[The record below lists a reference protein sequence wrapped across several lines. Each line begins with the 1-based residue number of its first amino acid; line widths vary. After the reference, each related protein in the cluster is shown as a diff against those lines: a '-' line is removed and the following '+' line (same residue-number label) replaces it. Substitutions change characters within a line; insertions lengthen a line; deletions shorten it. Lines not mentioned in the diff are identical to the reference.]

1 VSLLQRIRKMLSPN
15 DELPAH
21 PKPISTPR
29 GGVNILG
36 SSGGVFVGGD
46 VVGGNKFGSRLVDP
60 KVIDKLFESVL
71 AEAGQVTLAERRV
84 EVEMRILA
92 VREQAKTGYP
102 DLVIVGTALKWL
114 KANVPSVLPILK
126 STLKQ
131 PVILQSIRDVV
142 VLVLDDGVA

>member
-1 VSLLQRIRKMLSPN
+1 MSLLQRIRKMLSPN

-29 GGVNILG
+29 GEVTILG
-36 SSGGVFVGGD
+36 SSGVFIGGD
-46 VVGGNKFGSRLVDP
+46 VVGRDKFGSRLVDP